1 MRSFC
6 VVIRVF
12 FCFLFVCLFVFCF
25 LLLFF
30 VFLLL
35 FLLLLF
41 SLFFVVVV
49 VWVFVVVV
57 VVFCCFCWGGGGEGR
72 EILPQSSFGLFVNMG
87 CTPIHASLHY
97 TLCSTVFAE
106 RLEAIEAAEKSR
118 GMAVQQD
125 VSDMHHL
132 DRVWNSSFDS
142 VIWAAKAK
150 VRAQRRRPSSSGDR
164 RGSGQLGALGSD
176 GPRLSKTGTELAETA
191 GQQPEQGA
199 PSPVTQT
206 GTCPSQQQDK
216 VPPLKQPETE
226 RPKKQEK
233 PPERVAQKLLVEYS
247 PSS

>member
-1 MRSFC
+1 MSSSVFC
-6 VVIRVF
+6 
-12 FCFLFVCLFVFCF
+12 LFVCLFFVFCCCF
-25 LLLFF
+25 SFF
-30 VFLLL
+30 VVVFVVAFFVVFCCCCCLGFCCCCCVLL
-35 FLLLLF
+35 FLLG
-41 SLFFVVVV
+41 
-49 VWVFVVVV
+49 
-57 VVFCCFCWGGGGEGR
+57 GGGGEGR

-125 VSDMHHL
+125 VSDMRHL

-142 VIWAAKAK
+142 VIWLAKAK

-164 RGSGQLGALGSD
+164 RGSGQRGALGSD

-206 GTCPSQQQDK
+206 GTCPPQQQDK